1 MPRENQIFRIE
12 WNYATLTIG
21 NPPFVNSKENTMQIK
36 DKVAV
41 VTGAGSGIGRA
52 MAKRFIKE
60 GARQVVIAD
69 LHAEPLNEL
78 AESIGARAITTDV
91 ADEQAVINLIRTTE
105 QDYGQ
110 IDLLCNNAGIGVGGG
125 PETPNDDWQR
135 IWEINVMAHIYA
147 TRAALPDMLRRGDG
161 YILNTASAAGLLTQI
176 GSAPYAVTKHAAV
189 AYAEWLAVT
198 YGGRGIKVSALCP
211 QAVNTAMTANI
222 EGGGVAGV
230 DGMMEPE
237 ELCDS
242 VIETLAAETF
252 LVLPHKE
259 VLTYMQRK
267 TTDYDRWI
275 KGMQRLQTAYGA
287 DVFGD

>member
-1 MPRENQIFRIE
+1 
-12 WNYATLTIG
+12 
-21 NPPFVNSKENTMQIK
+21 
-36 DKVAV
+36 
-41 VTGAGSGIGRA
+41 
-52 MAKRFIKE
+52 MAD
-60 GARQVVIAD
+60 G
-69 LHAEPLNEL
+69 
-78 AESIGARAITTDV
+78 
-91 ADEQAVINLIRTTE
+91 QAVIDLVRTTE
-105 QDYGQ
+105 QEYGQ
-110 IDLLCNNAGIGVGGG
+110 IDLLCNNDGIGGGGG
-125 PETPNDDWQR
+125 PETPNVDWQR
-135 IWEINVMAHIYA
+135 IWQINVMAHVYA

-198 YGGRGIKVSALCP
+198 YGARGIKVSALCP

-275 KGMQRLQTAYGA
+275 KGMQRLQAAYG
-287 DVFGD
+287 DNVFDD